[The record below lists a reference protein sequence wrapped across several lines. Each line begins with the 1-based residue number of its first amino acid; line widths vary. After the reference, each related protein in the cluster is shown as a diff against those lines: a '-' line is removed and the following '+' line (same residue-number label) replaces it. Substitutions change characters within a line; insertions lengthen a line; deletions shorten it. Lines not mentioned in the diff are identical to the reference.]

1 MSTSL
6 KKHISPLH
14 ESFLDKFIAE
24 FGGLTGFTTSSQE
37 NSTLFILNRHKVGRN
52 LDVYYVGS
60 VAMCPEIVHKQ
71 VMCIVDE
78 EVKSIEHVSIILQD
92 RNLES

>member
-1 MSTSL
+1 
-6 KKHISPLH
+6 
-14 ESFLDKFIAE
+14 
-24 FGGLTGFTTSSQE
+24 
-37 NSTLFILNRHKVGRN
+37 
-52 LDVYYVGS
+52 
-60 VAMCPEIVHKQ
+60 MCPEIVHKQ